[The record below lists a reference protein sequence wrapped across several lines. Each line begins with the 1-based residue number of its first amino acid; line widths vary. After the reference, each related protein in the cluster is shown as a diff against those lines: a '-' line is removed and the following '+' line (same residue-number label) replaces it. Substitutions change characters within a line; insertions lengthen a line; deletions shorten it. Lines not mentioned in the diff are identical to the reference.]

1 LAVGD
6 LDNDGRAD
14 LLILSHNQPLAYLH
28 NQTEARPFL
37 TIRLEGCGS
46 NRDGIGAKVAV
57 TAGGR
62 RSVAQRVGGG
72 SFQSVSDPRMH
83 FGMGGADRVE
93 SIEIVWPSGRSSRFR
108 DLKADNGYLL
118 LEGALEPSPLNGFP
132 QPKGGRELKGLTG
145 QTDSD

>member
-6 LDNDGRAD
+6 LDNDGRTD
-14 LLILSHNQPLAYLH
+14 VLILSHNQPLAYVH
-28 NQTEARPFL
+28 NWTEAHRFL
-37 TIRLEGCGS
+37 TIRLEGRGS
-46 NRDGIGAKVAV
+46 NRDAIGAKVAV
-57 TAGGR
+57 TAAGR

-72 SFQSVSDPRMH
+72 SFQSASDPRMH

-118 LEGALEPSPLNGFP
+118 LEGALEPSPLDGFP
-132 QPKGGRELKGLTG
+132 QPKGGRELKG
-145 QTDSD
+145 QTRHIDSD